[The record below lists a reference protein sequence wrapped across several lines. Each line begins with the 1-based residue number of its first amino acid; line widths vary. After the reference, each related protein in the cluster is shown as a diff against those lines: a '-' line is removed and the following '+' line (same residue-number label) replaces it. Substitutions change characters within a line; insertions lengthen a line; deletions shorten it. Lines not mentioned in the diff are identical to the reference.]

1 MGRQRQS
8 VRQTRKVVTEEELYT
23 PGFSM
28 SFHAVADHAVLNVWA
43 LDLTRER
50 GCCGFVIAFLVLL
63 LRISTALRIGRG

>member
-8 VRQTRKVVTEEELYT
+8 VRQTREVVTEEELYT

-28 SFHAVADHAVLNVWA
+28 SFHAVADHAVLDIWA

-50 GCCGFVIAFLVLL
+50 GCVVSSLHSWFCSCGFP
-63 LRISTALRIGRG
+63 RPYE